1 MKFSTT
7 LSLGVAHLAAAKSV
21 HNVAPVAKRNVASVN
36 GVAASPVDLQ
46 SLQSLLGL
54 TPGSGVSVNFLWV
67 NLGGGQP
74 TTVLNQAQTVTV
86 TQTVAGAA
94 ATPPVAG
101 SPGEVAASP
110 TVVPG
115 GGAGTPV
122 APGTGATHSVTVGGP
137 QGLSFNPQ
145 VLRPAVGDTLVFT
158 FLSQNHTV
166 TQSAFETPCDPL
178 AGGMDSGYQ
187 ANPNNTVNPP
197 PQVAMQ
203 VMVNTPLCKLPP
215 KALRP
220 KTTPNNIQQGST
232 AVKAPTAERA
242 WSSPSTPP
250 LRRRTPCSRP
260 SPSAKR
266 ARAAAAPSP
275 AVPLPL
281 PLPPLLVLPPLL
293 ARLPRPLAPSPLAPP
308 PTPRRTRASS
318 RASALSTAKATAS
331 ASCRAS
337 STETSPSRPRAPAR
351 LAASPV
357 VSPWGRP
364 RRGGESKVYSSCWS
378 RKLVMTILD
387 KGMEGRDGR

>member
-21 HNVAPVAKRNVASVN
+21 HNVAPVAKRNVAVN
-36 GVAASPVDLQ
+36 GIAASPVDLQ

-203 VMVNTPLCKLPP
+203 VMVNTPLCKPPP
-215 KALRP
+215 KALPPR
-220 KTTPNNIQQGST
+220 TAPNTIKQGSS

-250 LRRRTPCSRP
+250 PRRRTPCSRP

-266 ARAAAAPSP
+266 ARVAAAPSP
-275 AVPLPL
+275 VVLLLLLPPLAVLPL
-281 PLPPLLVLPPLL
+281 P

-318 RASALSTAKATAS
+318 RALALSTAKATAS

-357 VSPWGRP
+357 VSPWGPP
-364 RRGGESKVYSSCWS
+364 RRGGCRVYSGE
-378 RKLVMTILD
+378 KLVMTILD
-387 KGMEGRDGR
+387 KGLKGGDGR